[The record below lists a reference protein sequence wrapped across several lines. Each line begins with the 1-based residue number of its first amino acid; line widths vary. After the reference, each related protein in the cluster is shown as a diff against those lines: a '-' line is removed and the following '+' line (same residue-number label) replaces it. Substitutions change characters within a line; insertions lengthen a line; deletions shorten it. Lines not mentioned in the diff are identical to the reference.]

1 MRWERG
7 VVWGGSAAELVAY
20 LLGRYSEMLKI
31 TPYLDGLVAMPS
43 IGVTLASGA
52 ALTWLKFGSKG
63 KPIPTRIRVSILL
76 MLLLT
81 IIWAVADRSTQ
92 HAKRPEDVFVVRCSV
107 NLLESVLVCA
117 MQLLMK
123 DDTRRDM
130 T

>member
-76 MLLLT
+76 MLLT
-81 IIWAVADRSTQ
+81 SSWSAAVSTSSK
-92 HAKRPEDVFVVRCSV
+92 AYWCVRCS
-107 NLLESVLVCA
+107 C
-117 MQLLMK
+117 
-123 DDTRRDM
+123 
-130 T
+130 